1 MKQDKTVSTSLIKAL
16 DLISYMAGHAEGIR
30 LVDLVAGSGLPRSTV
45 IRILQTLQD
54 YGLVDKPG
62 ARHYQLT
69 ARFRSWTDPDR
80 YTVLRHRYRP
90 LLQAIS
96 AEVKEL
102 VLLGLREGAGI
113 IHIDYIEWDHAIR
126 VAPTPH
132 TRHPWHKHA
141 LGKLAMS
148 LQPGILEQLKNQR
161 RRGEMSEIQR
171 TGVAWNREES
181 EPGMIALATW
191 GLKPSPAEP
200 MIAVAWPT
208 FRFTEKAAA
217 NAIRVIREAM
227 RRELKTA
234 RSHLSK

>member
-16 DLISYMAGHAEGIR
+16 DIISYMAGHPEGIR

-54 YGLVDKPG
+54 YGLVENLD
-62 ARHYQLT
+62 ARHYQLS
-69 ARFRSWTDPDR
+69 ARFRSWANPDR
-80 YTVLRHRYRP
+80 YTVLRNRYRP
-90 LLQAIS
+90 ILQAIS

-113 IHIDYIEWDHAIR
+113 IHLDYIEWDHAIR

-132 TRHPWHKHA
+132 TRHPWHQHA

-148 LQPGILEQLKNQR
+148 LQPGILEQIKNHR
-161 RRGEMSEIQR
+161 RRAEMAEIQR

-217 NAIRVIREAM
+217 NAVRVIRKAV
-227 RRELKTA
+227 R
-234 RSHLSK
+234 